1 MMDKITIDK
10 LHIYAYHGVHES
22 EKENGQNFYVSAVL
36 YTDLYRAGHTDDL
49 GDTVSYS
56 DAAKLINRV
65 FVSEKYDLI
74 EKAAYV
80 CAEAV
85 LDSFPAVH
93 AVDLKV
99 SKPEAPIGL
108 DFDDVSV
115 DITLSCH
122 KAYLSFGSNMGDRM
136 AYIESAIEKLKNT
149 PGIKVIRR
157 SDIIE
162 TDPYGPVEQDKF
174 LNGVLEIETYLTP
187 EALLDALH
195 VTEDALGRK
204 RTVRWGPRTVDLD
217 ILLYDDLVMCTEDLV
232 IPHPDMKNRDFVL
245 KPLCEIA
252 PNLIH
257 PVLRISISEMLDH
270 LLFSAASRATVNS

>member
-1 MMDKITIDK
+1 MDTITIDK

-36 YTDLYRAGHTDDL
+36 YTDLFRAGHTDDL
-49 GDTVSYS
+49 NDTVSYS
-56 DAAKLINRV
+56 DAAKLINSV

-74 EKAAYV
+74 EKAAFV

-85 LDSFPAVH
+85 LEAFPAVC

-108 DFDDVSV
+108 ELEDVAV
-115 DITLSCH
+115 DITLSRH
-122 KAYLSFGSNMGDRM
+122 RVYLSFGSNMGDRM
-136 AYIESAIEKLKNT
+136 AYIDSAIEKLKST
-149 PGIKVIRR
+149 PGIRVIRR

-187 EALLDALH
+187 EALLDKLH
-195 VTEDALGRK
+195 EIEDALVSKIEKIGRI
-204 RTVRWGPRTVDLD
+204 TFLSTN
-217 ILLYDDLVMCTEDLV
+217 T
-232 IPHPDMKNRDFVL
+232 
-245 KPLCEIA
+245 
-252 PNLIH
+252 
-257 PVLRISISEMLDH
+257 SI
-270 LLFSAASRATVNS
+270 R